1 MRRFLIAAAVLS
13 TTMAFSQVSRAADSS
28 EQQTVKGVLIDKSC
42 GTKQMKKDD
51 PQAAAADHDKD
62 CAIKCGKKGGYAV
75 ISGKKMWVL
84 DADSNKKAQT
94 FLEKHDS
101 TKVTVKGTEK
111 GDTLTIESIEE
122 TK

>member
-28 EQQTVKGVLIDKSC
+28 DKETVKGVLIDKAC

-51 PQAAAADHDKD
+51 PQASAADHEKD
-62 CAIKCGKKGGYAV
+62 CALKCGKKGGYAV

-84 DADSNKKAQT
+84 DAASNKKAQA